1 MKLSVSRD
9 EMQEKLSNIQNIVE
23 KRNTM
28 PILSHFLLDACKKDS
43 YIVATDIETALKE
56 PLDAKVEEEG
66 KLCIPARKLFEIVR
80 EMEGD
85 LSFETV
91 DEQWLRVRAGMS
103 NFRLA
108 CLSPSEFPVW
118 PVLGDVEDI
127 TIDASTLMEMIEKT
141 IYSAGE
147 SDTRYTLNGLLF
159 HAKPEDPSTGSGTLS
174 IVGTDGHRLALIIRQ
189 MDSNMKGE
197 KRIIVPRKAVSELRR
212 FLPPRPSAL
221 GGGDRDPESSSGEK
235 VNISIGEKHLLFNVS
250 LSSSALGGG
259 VQFLTRLI
267 EGTYPNYEN
276 VIPRANEKKML
287 IGRDIFA
294 RVLRRVSVMSRERA
308 SAVRFDIGEDKLVV
322 SSSSPDLGEAMEEV
336 PIEYKGE
343 KLSLGFNAR
352 YVIDAFGVMRSER
365 VILELQDPLS
375 PVLVKEEGDESY
387 RCVLMPMRI

>member
-1 MKLSVSRD
+1 MKLSVSKD

-23 KRNTM
+23 KRNAM
-28 PILSHFLLDACKKDS
+28 PILSHFLLDAGEKDS

-56 PLDAKVEEEG
+56 PLNAKVEEEG
-66 KLCIPARKLFEIVR
+66 KLCIPARKMFEIVR

-91 DEQWLRVRAGMS
+91 EEQRLRIRAGTS
-103 NFRLA
+103 DFRLA
-108 CLSPSEFPVW
+108 CLSPGEFPAW

-127 TIDASTLMEMIEKT
+127 TIEASTLMEMIEKT

-159 HAKPEDPSTGSGTLS
+159 HAKPQDKSLS

-197 KRIIVPRKAVSELRR
+197 KKIIVPRKAVSELRR
-212 FLPPRPSAL
+212 FLPARPA
-221 GGGDRDPESSSGEK
+221 GGDRETEK
-235 VNISIGEKHLLFNVS
+235 INISIGEKHLLFNAG
-250 LSSSALGGG
+250 SASGG

-276 VIPRANEKKML
+276 VIPQANEKKIL
-287 IGRDIFA
+287 IGRDIFT
-294 RVLRRVSVMSRERA
+294 RVLRRVSVMSKERA

-322 SSSSPDLGEAMEEV
+322 SSSSPDVGEAMEDV
-336 PIEYKGE
+336 PIDYKGD

-352 YVIDAFGVMRSER
+352 YVIDAFGVMKSER

-375 PVLVKEEGDESY
+375 PVLVKEEEDESY